1 MPFHKDNQN
10 TLASHISDSGTP
22 SISHIKAIL
31 IVLLAVIIASTR
43 NTTSFLSHRP
53 SHWFIRDISQEKI
66 PQLSRVSCEIVTTGA
81 CQITK
86 KKKIRKT
93 TLVTDFLI
101 LLLGNPQ
108 GFLASRRNVKKKK
121 AAESKKQKKN
131 KLIKTDL
138 QIQRTI

>member
-66 PQLSRVSCEIVTTGA
+66 PQLSRVSCEIDSHYRGLSNY
-81 CQITK
+81 K
-86 KKKIRKT
+86 KKKIGKT

-121 AAESKKQKKN
+121 AAESKKQKKTN
-131 KLIKTDL
+131 
-138 QIQRTI
+138 